1 MHMKKYVV
9 SILTFMMIF
18 GLAPSVLHN
27 NTEAAGNYKIGEI
40 KYIANDCTN
49 ISCTDEIMAPPLV
62 PSSIEAA
69 TSGTQNFN
77 KKVYGNDAF
86 REHSG
91 IDRHINSYSSSL
103 TRWVDPEQLECMA
116 LNIYFESAVE
126 PLAGKLAV
134 SQVVLN
140 RVKERNWPSTIC
152 DVIKEGPTY
161 KNWKGNVYPVKNRC
175 QFSWWCDGKADVPHP
190 GRVWENSKRVAK
202 LVMTNNRMV
211 DITEGSTHY
220 HAEYITP
227 RWASRLDHVGRIGAH
242 LFYKSK
248 SY

>member
-9 SILTFMMIF
+9 SILTLIMIF
-18 GLAPSVLHN
+18 GLSADVLH

-49 ISCTDEIMAPPLV
+49 ISCTDEMMASPL
-62 PSSIEAA
+62 PSSIEA
-69 TSGTQNFN
+69 TSSDIQKFN
-77 KKVYGNDAF
+77 KNVYGNDAF
-86 REHSG
+86 REHQG
-91 IDRHINSYSSSL
+91 IDRHINSYSSTL

-152 DVIKEGPTY
+152 EVIKEGPTY
-161 KNWKGNVYPVKNRC
+161 KNWKGNVYPVKDRC
-175 QFSWWCDGKADVPHP
+175 QFSWWCDGKIDVPHP
-190 GRVWENSKRVAK
+190 GRVWENSKKVAK

-220 HAEYITP
+220 HAEYVNP
-227 RWASRLDHVGRIGAH
+227 RWASRMNRVGRIGAH
-242 LFYKSK
+242 YFYKSR

>member
-9 SILTFMMIF
+9 SILTLIMIF
-18 GLAPSVLHN
+18 GLSADVLH

-49 ISCTDEIMAPPLV
+49 ISCTDELVRPPLL
-62 PSSIEAA
+62 PGSIEST

-77 KKVYGNDAF
+77 KKIYGNEAF
-86 REHSG
+86 REHPG
-91 IDRHINSYSSSL
+91 IDNHIDTYSSTL

-152 DVIKEGPTY
+152 EVIKEGPTY
-161 KNWKGNVYPVKNRC
+161 KNWKGNVYPVKDRC
-175 QFSWWCDGKADVPHP
+175 QFSWWCDGKVVVHHP
-190 GRVWENSKRVAK
+190 GRVWENSKKVAK

-220 HAEYITP
+220 HAEYVNP
-227 RWASRLDHVGRIGAH
+227 RWASRMNRVGRIGAH
-242 LFYKSK
+242 YFYKSR